1 LDTAR
6 LRRHT
11 AWTLRRG
18 AYSAERRVTA
28 SRAEKGRPLFF
39 MIGPDLKDARVLVID
54 DEHAN
59 VRLLERLLHLW
70 GFVDVVTTTVSA
82 EVPELY
88 RTSRPDILFLDL
100 QMPDPNG
107 FRLMELLA
115 DEIHGP
121 TRLPVLVLTADITPD
136 VKKRALGSGARDFLT
151 KPFDPTEVELRLR
164 NLLETRRLQLE
175 LQSHNETLER
185 RVLDRTRDLDM
196 ARLETLERLALAGE
210 YRDDNTHEHAQRV
223 GRSAARLAEALGRP
237 AYEVELFRRAAP
249 LHDIGKIG
257 VPDAIL
263 LKPGKLDPGELE
275 VMKSHARIGH
285 QILSGSGSRVL
296 RVSAEI
302 ALTHHERW
310 DGCGYPAGIK
320 GAEIPL
326 CGRITAVADVF
337 DALMHRRPY
346 KEAWSLDAALA
357 EIHDGSGRHFDPAVV
372 DVFEASDP
380 ESLLAPIANG
390 GANGLPASTPARVI
404 GVAE

>member
-1 LDTAR
+1 
-6 LRRHT
+6 
-11 AWTLRRG
+11 
-18 AYSAERRVTA
+18 
-28 SRAEKGRPLFF
+28 
-39 MIGPDLKDARVLVID
+39 M
-54 DEHAN
+54 
-59 VRLLERLLHLW
+59 
-70 GFVDVVTTTVSA
+70 
-82 EVPELY
+82 PE
-88 RTSRPDILFLDL
+88 
-100 QMPDPNG
+100 PNG

-115 DEIHGP
+115 EEIQGP
-121 TRLPVLVLTADITPD
+121 TRLPVLVLTADITQE
-136 VKKRALGSGARDFLT
+136 VKKRALASGARDFLT

-185 RVLDRTRDLDM
+185 RVQDRTRDLDM

-237 AYEVELFRRAAP
+237 AYEVELLRRAAP

-263 LKPGKLDPGELE
+263 LKPGKLDPQEFE
-275 VMKSHARIGH
+275 VMRTHSRIGH

-310 DGCGYPAGIK
+310 DGSGYPEGLK
-320 GAEIPL
+320 GDAIPL
-326 CGRITAVADVF
+326 CGRIAAVADVF

-346 KEAWSLDAALA
+346 KEAWSLDAAVA
-357 EIHDGSGRHFDPAVV
+357 EIREGSGRHFDPAVV
-372 DVFEASDP
+372 GVFEALDP
-380 ESLLAPIANG
+380 ASLLGPITNE
-390 GANGLPASTPARVI
+390 GAIGLPVSTLAPAI
-404 GVAE
+404 CVAE

>member
-1 LDTAR
+1 
-6 LRRHT
+6 
-11 AWTLRRG
+11 
-18 AYSAERRVTA
+18 
-28 SRAEKGRPLFF
+28 
-39 MIGPDLKDARVLVID
+39 MIGPDLKDARVLVVD
-54 DEHAN
+54 DEYAN
-59 VRLLERLLHLW
+59 VRLLEHLLQRW
-70 GFVDVVTTTVSA
+70 GFADVVTTTTSA

-88 RTSRPDILFLDL
+88 RTSRPDILLLDL
-100 QMPDPNG
+100 QMPEPNG

-115 DEIHGP
+115 EEIQGP
-121 TRLPVLVLTADITPD
+121 TRLPVLVLTADITQE
-136 VKKRALGSGARDFLT
+136 VKKRALASGARDFLT

-185 RVLDRTRDLDM
+185 RVQDRTRDLDM

-237 AYEVELFRRAAP
+237 AYEVELLRRAAP

-263 LKPGKLDPGELE
+263 LKPGKLDPQEFE
-275 VMKSHARIGH
+275 VMRTHSRIGH

-310 DGCGYPAGIK
+310 DGSGYPEGLK
-320 GAEIPL
+320 GDAIPL
-326 CGRITAVADVF
+326 CGRIAAVADVF

-346 KEAWSLDAALA
+346 KEAWSLDAAVA
-357 EIHDGSGRHFDPAVV
+357 EIREGSGRHFDPAVAR
-372 DVFEASDP
+372 VFETLDP
-380 ESLLAPIANG
+380 ASLLGPITNG
-390 GANGLPASTPARVI
+390 SAIGLPVSTLAPAI
-404 GVAE
+404 CVAE

>member
-1 LDTAR
+1 
-6 LRRHT
+6 
-11 AWTLRRG
+11 
-18 AYSAERRVTA
+18 
-28 SRAEKGRPLFF
+28 
-39 MIGPDLKDARVLVID
+39 MIGPDLKDARVLVVD
-54 DEHAN
+54 DEPAN

-70 GFVDVVTTTVSA
+70 GFADVVTTTSSA

-136 VKKRALGSGARDFLT
+136 VKKRALASGARDFLT

-185 RVLDRTRDLDM
+185 RVQDRTRDLDM

-237 AYEVELFRRAAP
+237 AYEVELLRRAAP

-263 LKPGKLDPGELE
+263 LKPGKLDRQEYEL
-275 VMKSHARIGH
+275 MKSHARIGH

-310 DGCGYPAGIK
+310 DGSGYPAGLE
-320 GAEIPL
+320 GEEIPL
-326 CGRITAVADVF
+326 GGRITAVGDVF

-346 KEAWSLDAALA
+346 KDAWALDAALA
-357 EIHDGSGRHFDPAVV
+357 EIRHAAGRHFDPAVV
-372 DVFEASDP
+372 EVFEASDP
-380 ESLLAPIANG
+380 ESLLGPIANG
-390 GANGLPASTPARVI
+390 SAHGRPVPTPARVI

>member
-1 LDTAR
+1 
-6 LRRHT
+6 
-11 AWTLRRG
+11 
-18 AYSAERRVTA
+18 
-28 SRAEKGRPLFF
+28 
-39 MIGPDLKDARVLVID
+39 MISPDLKDARVCVVD
-54 DEHAN
+54 DEPAN

-70 GFVDVVTTTVSA
+70 GFTDVVTTTASV

-88 RTSRPDILFLDL
+88 RISRPDILFLDL

-107 FRLMELLA
+107 FQLMELLT

-121 TRLPVLVLTADITPD
+121 TRLPVVVLTADITPD
-136 VKKRALGSGARDFLT
+136 VKKRALASGARDFLT

-185 RVLDRTRDLDM
+185 RVQDRTRDLDM

-223 GRSAARLAEALGRP
+223 GRSAARLAEGLGRP
-237 AYEVELFRRAAP
+237 AYEVELLRRAAP

-263 LKPGKLDPGELE
+263 LKPARLDRDEFE

-296 RVSAEI
+296 RLSADI
-302 ALTHHERW
+302 SLTHHERW
-310 DGCGYPAGIK
+310 DGSGYPAGLAGK
-320 GAEIPL
+320 EIPL

-357 EIHDGSGRHFDPAVV
+357 EIRDGSGRHFDPAVV

-380 ESLLAPIANG
+380 ASLLAPISNGSANG
-390 GANGLPASTPARVI
+390 KPGSTPARVT

>member
-1 LDTAR
+1 
-6 LRRHT
+6 
-11 AWTLRRG
+11 
-18 AYSAERRVTA
+18 
-28 SRAEKGRPLFF
+28 
-39 MIGPDLKDARVLVID
+39 
-54 DEHAN
+54 
-59 VRLLERLLHLW
+59 
-70 GFVDVVTTTVSA
+70 
-82 EVPELY
+82 
-88 RTSRPDILFLDL
+88 LFLDL

-107 FRLMELLA
+107 FQLMELLA
-115 DEIHGP
+115 DEINGS
-121 TRLPVLVLTADITPD
+121 TRLPVLVLTADITPE
-136 VKKRALGSGARDFLT
+136 VKKRALASGARDFVT

-175 LQSHNETLER
+175 LQSYNETLER
-185 RVLDRTRDLDM
+185 RVQDRTRDLDM

-237 AYEVELFRRAAP
+237 AYETELFRRAAP

-263 LKPGKLDPGELE
+263 LKPGTLDRQEFE

-285 QILSGSGSRVL
+285 EILSGSGSRVL

-310 DGCGYPAGIK
+310 DGSGYPAELK
-320 GAEIPL
+320 GEEIPL

-346 KEAWSLDAALA
+346 KEAWSVDAALA
-357 EIHDGSGRHFDPAVV
+357 EIHDASGRHFDPAVV
-372 DVFEASDP
+372 EVFETFDP
-380 ESLLAPIANG
+380 ASLLGPVADG
-390 GANGLPASTPARVI
+390 GATGLARSAELALTRGCVPTP
-404 GVAE
+404 

>member
-1 LDTAR
+1 
-6 LRRHT
+6 
-11 AWTLRRG
+11 
-18 AYSAERRVTA
+18 
-28 SRAEKGRPLFF
+28 
-39 MIGPDLKDARVLVID
+39 MISPDLKDARVLVVD
-54 DEHAN
+54 DEYAN

-70 GFVDVVTTTVSA
+70 GFMDVVTTTASA
-82 EVPELY
+82 DVPELC

-100 QMPDPNG
+100 QMPAPDG
-107 FRLMELLA
+107 FALMELLA
-115 DEIHGP
+115 DEIHGA
-121 TRLPVLVLTADITPD
+121 TRLPVLVLTADITQD
-136 VKKRALGSGARDFLT
+136 VKKRALASGARDFLT

-185 RVLDRTRDLDM
+185 RVQERTRDLDM

-223 GRSAARLAEALGRP
+223 GRSAARLADALGRA

-263 LKPGKLDPGELE
+263 LKPGKLDRREFDL
-275 VMKSHARIGH
+275 MKSHAGIGH

-296 RVSAEI
+296 RMSAEI

-310 DGCGYPAGIK
+310 DGSGYPAGLK
-320 GAEIPL
+320 GEEIPL
-326 CGRITAVADVF
+326 SGRITAVADVF
-337 DALMHRRPY
+337 DALMHQRPY
-346 KEAWSLDAALA
+346 KEAWPLDAALA
-357 EIHDGSGRHFDPAVV
+357 EIRHEAGRHFDPAVV
-372 DVFEASDP
+372 EVFEASDP
-380 ESLLAPIANG
+380 ESLLTPISNGRASGLSAPT
-390 GANGLPASTPARVI
+390 LARVI